1 MLLTRATLEAIAG
14 GTVTLAF
21 RRWRRPTVR
30 TGGTLTTAVGVLSI
44 DDVSPIDLG
53 DITESDA
60 RASGHADL
68 KTLRGLLSKGAGRTV
83 YRIAL
88 RRRGPDPCIALR
100 AAVPSAADMDRI
112 EARMARWDS
121 ASPSG
126 PWTRKVLR
134 LLTASA
140 RLLWKASHCF
150 PRHWRAPGLE
160 RLLEAHPQPARRQ
173 KTSDIRRYGTA
184 IRYAEIDRRPTESHE
199 TSHPEVA

>member
-121 ASPSG
+121 ASSIG
-126 PWTRKVLR
+126 TVDAEGIEVADRQRSATLE
-134 LLTASA
+134 SA
-140 RLLWKASHCF
+140 RGEASLLDEEGDGNGTRETVRRLKA
-150 PRHWRAPGLE
+150 AV
-160 RLLEAHPQPARRQ
+160 
-173 KTSDIRRYGTA
+173 D
-184 IRYAEIDRRPTESHE
+184 
-199 TSHPEVA
+199 

>member
-1 MLLTRATLEAIAG
+1 MLLTRATLEAIAAD
-14 GTVTLAF
+14 TVTLAF

-30 TGGTLTTAVGVLSI
+30 TGGTLTTAVGMLSI
-44 DDVSPIDLG
+44 DDVSPVDLG

-88 RRRGPDPCIALR
+88 RRRGPDPRIALR

-134 LLTASA
+134 LLG
-140 RLLWKASHCF
+140 RR
-150 PRHWRAPGLE
+150 PGVRAPDLAQRIGMETLRFKTNVRKLKGLG
-160 RLLEAHPQPARRQ
+160 L
-173 KTSDIRRYGTA
+173 
-184 IRYAEIDRRPTESHE
+184 TESLTLGDRLSPRGE
-199 TSHPEVA
+199 TSRARTSRKQDRSHEGLPT